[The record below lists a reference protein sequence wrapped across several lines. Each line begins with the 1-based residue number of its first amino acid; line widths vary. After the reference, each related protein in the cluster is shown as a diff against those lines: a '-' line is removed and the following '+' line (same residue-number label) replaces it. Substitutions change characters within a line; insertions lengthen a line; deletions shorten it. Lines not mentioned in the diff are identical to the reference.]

1 VLTTKEEAMVCAL
14 ARDDHQR
21 LEVIPTKFVIPSDW
35 VSFLSVVSTKSGRI
49 FLGGQ
54 DGNLYELDYDL
65 LLQPQY
71 HYAQP
76 HTPANDATA
85 TQQKLE
91 DFYDGV
97 GANAGASC
105 PSVLHQDASSRTSN
119 VFVKSKRIIDSLS
132 ASYKQPPRKC
142 RKLNHSQSPISNIM
156 PDIINRITSAVFGDY
171 TTTGGGPIIQMVV
184 DHEREVLYT
193 LSTRGWICALDI
205 AESPKIVLAA
215 VLNTPSTSRLY
226 LEAVSRG
233 RMYPPSPSNARD
245 GLLTF
250 PGGGEAAQAGVGG
263 MEGARHILKQEEA
276 DRGSRRRAPAS
287 SILTPVSIQVVPN
300 EESTRI
306 TLVAITAGGLRYYL
320 SSLVPQTLGTGPT
333 SPPFGTPR
341 HRHPWK
347 PHSRLTL
354 CHIRAP
360 PSLKE
365 AKVVMPDHGPDI
377 SKDHRVDAAC
387 YRLGVFFVAFQ
398 QAAQKTPPVAGNI
411 LVVASADSVARLQE
425 KNKKEK
431 ANTVT
436 YVPPGGVCE
445 VTSFPMAMGGSSDLG
460 QTPLWGGRVWEI
472 CSDAHSR
479 DKLWALAVKSK
490 TPTDTELGFSIA
502 PAYLPPSTQKK
513 MLPPS
518 SQSKSQPTRSLVPT
532 SSNHRSMSSLA
543 INIVTNLILSR
554 PVRYGIEVQK
564 PVASTQERQIL
575 YRISK
580 RCGSQGFSLSAADKK
595 SNNTTAASK
604 SARLSPWLLRPDVIP
619 LNPLALQ
626 HLETPNTSFMAL
638 NAGGIHSFQCPSI
651 LQRLSFAIQAAG
663 TNVRAD
669 PMVSKFFNDYGHAE
683 GCALCLILAMKPSS
697 SLELKENALRA
708 ALSRAY
714 RPTLQ
719 PKKSDDQSSEQLQHR
734 DPWIP
739 AGYSFASSALC
750 NGLTLVLARLLR
762 PIWHKPAVVVTEG
775 RVLKRGSSSIT
786 TPAKVELLMDDEML
800 EEVRHPLVAMRDV
813 IVRVFGKAISSVPL
827 SKSASVEKDQMEIDD
842 NENFYLTRALEY
854 QRKGQSQ
861 NTSDTLLRPSDAEA
875 LAQHVEERNIHL
887 LYRLLS
893 RTTQLLSLLSHL
905 RRAHDMPELPEVEWG
920 LLHGIPVAQLVQT
933 KDGQER
939 AETLLNSLITSD
951 TARKKM
957 APTASADSNEISS
970 LLAKECYFFFSPGSR
985 YAYLGFKF
993 AEEALAIPVGQS
1005 RRSIRSAEAKR
1016 YFELAAK
1023 NWYSAS
1029 LIAGRLMHTS
1039 RETESYRD
1047 IARRAEQCG
1056 SPLAKACSLMVELEN
1071 VAAVVMLCLA
1081 TAANFDGRKQ
1091 ASRDNMDDFYQGSTV
1106 LAWEKGLYQQRQDS
1120 TRSEISNGTPASN
1133 SLALGTTV
1141 TASDAIG
1148 TCYALVF
1155 YHVSKL
1161 LDSQATSM
1169 QYKLGE
1175 RMVSVSCSFESDK
1188 GFLHAFFNHLLY
1200 QNHEDVLLRIDSPEL
1215 EKWLVTQKKDQPDL
1229 LLKYYQ
1235 NQGRHTQAAEAAWSR
1250 ANCTDVDLILNDRIE
1265 CLVHASDSYSAAIHK
1280 CQGNPDELGR
1290 KKKEVEER
1298 LEIARMQARVRQ
1310 TLSSTKYELSTDE
1323 VDKLSHSLLSVND
1336 LFNKY
1341 AMPCDM
1347 YENCLLLLHVCRHD
1361 DVGHIQKFWKSIFC
1375 EEIFPCSTRSEQ
1387 VYRALC
1393 SFPEGS
1399 LLEDS
1404 VVSLLNDGV
1413 SSHESLFEN
1422 GGWMKRLEGRVV
1434 NLGREVFGH
1443 GADYVFPVDFILSN
1457 LEGKARIFLLS
1468 RSLDWNLISKFP
1480 AALRRAYV
1488 DGMPESDAKE
1498 TQGWPLSVMVSVG
1511 IPYLVVLAAF
1521 EQLIEQENHAT
1532 MGGVAPGRR
1541 LEHLQNVV
1549 AMLEAFES
1557 SARSGLHQMQS
1568 AAFEEVSARQ
1578 HYIWLVSNSCH

>member
-1 VLTTKEEAMVCAL
+1 MLLHSWLCHWPLHLTGVFREVVEWCLVLTTKEEAMLCAL

-35 VSFLSVVSTKSGRI
+35 VSFLSVASTKSGRI

-65 LLQPQY
+65 LTQPQY
-71 HYAQP
+71 QYAAP
-76 HTPANDATA
+76 NDATI

-91 DFYDGV
+91 DFYDGAD
-97 GANAGASC
+97 ANAGASC
-105 PSVLHQDASSRTSN
+105 PSVLQQGYAAPQPLN
-119 VFVKSKRIIDSLS
+119 MFAKSKRIIDSLS
-132 ASYKQPPRKC
+132 GSYKQPPRKC
-142 RKLNHSQSPISNIM
+142 RKLNHSQSPISNLM
-156 PDIINRITSAVFGDY
+156 PELINRMTSAVFGDY

-193 LSTRGWICALDI
+193 LSTRGWVCALDI

-215 VLNTPSTSRLY
+215 VLNTPSTARLY

-250 PGGGEAAQAGVGG
+250 PGGGETAQAGVGG

-276 DRGSRRRAPAS
+276 DRSNRRRAPVN

-320 SSLVPQTLGTGPT
+320 SSLGPQTLGAGPT
-333 SPPFGTPR
+333 LPPFGTPR

-360 PSLKE
+360 PSMKE
-365 AKVVMPDHGPDI
+365 ANVAMPDHAPEI

-387 YRLGVFFVAFQ
+387 YQLGAFFVAFQ
-398 QAAQKTPPVAGNI
+398 QAVQKTPPVAGNI

-425 KNKKEK
+425 KNKKDK
-431 ANTVT
+431 SAIVT

-445 VTSFPMAMGGSSDLG
+445 VTSFPMTMGGSTDLG
-460 QTPLWGGRVWEI
+460 QTPLRGGRVWEI
-472 CSDAHSR
+472 CSDALVR
-479 DKLWALAVKSK
+479 DKLWVLALRSK

-502 PAYLPPSTQKK
+502 PAYLPPSTQNK
-513 MLPPS
+513 MLQLS
-518 SQSKSQPTRSLVPT
+518 SANKSQPTRSIVPA

-543 INIVTNLILSR
+543 LNIVTNLILSR

-564 PVASTQERQIL
+564 PVAPAQERQIL
-575 YRISK
+575 YRVSK
-580 RCGSQGFSLSAADKK
+580 RCSSQGFSLSAADKK
-595 SNNTTAASK
+595 SNNTTTASK
-604 SARLSPWLLRPDVIP
+604 SARLSPWLLQPDVVP

-626 HLETPNTSFMAL
+626 HLEALNTTFMAL
-638 NAGGIHSFQCPSI
+638 NAGGIHSFKCPSI
-651 LQRLSFAIQAAG
+651 LQRLSFSIQAAG

-669 PMVSKFFNDYGHAE
+669 PDVSTFFKDYGHAE
-683 GCALCLILAMKPSS
+683 GCAMCLILAMKPSS
-697 SLELKENALRA
+697 SLELKQNALLA
-708 ALSRAY
+708 ALARAY
-714 RPTLQ
+714 RPTLV
-719 PKKSDDQSSEQLQHR
+719 PTKSDDQSSEQLQHR

-739 AGYSFASSALC
+739 LGYSFTSSALC

-775 RVLKRGSSSIT
+775 RILKRGSSSIT
-786 TPAKVELLMDDEML
+786 TPAKVELLMDDETL
-800 EEVRHPLVAMRDV
+800 EEVRRPLVSMRDV
-813 IVRVFGKAISSVPL
+813 MVRVFGKAIASVPL
-827 SKSASVEKDQMEIDD
+827 SKSTSVEKDQMDVDD
-842 NENFYLTRALEY
+842 NENHYLTRALEY

-861 NTSDTLLRPSDAEA
+861 NTNDTLLRPSDAEA
-875 LAQHVEERNIHL
+875 LAQHIEERNIHL

-905 RRAHDMPELPEVEWG
+905 RRAHAMPELPEVEWG

-939 AETLLNSLITSD
+939 VETLLNSLITSD
-951 TARKKM
+951 TASNKTT
-957 APTASADSNEISS
+957 PTASADSNEVAS
-970 LLAKECYFFFSPGSR
+970 LLARECYFFFSPGSR
-985 YAYLGFKF
+985 YAYLGFKC
-993 AEEALAIPVGQS
+993 AEEALALPVGQS
-1005 RRSIRSAEAKR
+1005 RRSVPSDEAQR
-1016 YFELAAK
+1016 YFKLAAS

-1029 LIAGRLMHTS
+1029 LISGRLMHTS
-1039 RETESYRD
+1039 REMESYSD
-1047 IARRAEQCG
+1047 IAKRAEQCG
-1056 SPLAKACSLMVELEN
+1056 SPLAKACSLMVELGN
-1071 VAAVVMLCLA
+1071 VAAVVNLCLS

-1091 ASRDNMDDFYQGSTV
+1091 ASRDKMDDFYQGSSV

-1120 TRSEISNGTPASN
+1120 TSSGISNGTPASN

-1155 YHVSKL
+1155 YHLSKL
-1161 LDSQATSM
+1161 LDSSESM
-1169 QYKLGE
+1169 HYALGE
-1175 RMVSVSCSFESDK
+1175 SMVSVCSSFESDK
-1188 GFLHAFFNHLLY
+1188 GFLHAFFNHLLE
-1200 QNHEDVLLRIDSPEL
+1200 QNHEDVLLRVTIHEL
-1215 EKWLVTQKKDQPDL
+1215 EKWLATQKNDQPDL

-1235 NQGRHTQAAEAAWSR
+1235 NQGKHTQAARAAWSR
-1250 ANCTDVDLILNDRIE
+1250 ANSTDLDLNLNDRIE
-1265 CLVHASDSYSAAIHK
+1265 CLVHASDSYSMAINRG
-1280 CQGNPDELGR
+1280 QENPDELGR

-1310 TLSSTKYELSTDE
+1310 TLASTKYELTHDE
-1323 VDKLSHSLLSVND
+1323 VDKLSHSLLSVNE

-1361 DVGHIQKFWKSIFC
+1361 DVVHIQKFWKSIFS

-1387 VYRALC
+1387 VYRTLC

-1399 LLEDS
+1399 LLEDPA
-1404 VVSLLNDGV
+1404 VSLLHEGI
-1413 SSHESLFEN
+1413 SSDENLFES

-1443 GADYVFPVDFILSN
+1443 GADYVFPIDFILSN
-1457 LEGKARIFLLS
+1457 LEGKAIFRWFS
-1468 RSLDWNLISKFP
+1468 RSLI
-1480 AALRRAYV
+1480 
-1488 DGMPESDAKE
+1488 
-1498 TQGWPLSVMVSVG
+1498 
-1511 IPYLVVLAAF
+1511 
-1521 EQLIEQENHAT
+1521 
-1532 MGGVAPGRR
+1532 
-1541 LEHLQNVV
+1541 
-1549 AMLEAFES
+1549 
-1557 SARSGLHQMQS
+1557 
-1568 AAFEEVSARQ
+1568 
-1578 HYIWLVSNSCH
+1578 LVSHFQIYFSFTSFVR